1 MGVVQREGLG
11 WHGVAKLIVERNRR
25 DHQISAVFHPEAEG
39 EVLETKLGNV
49 RVAKGDA
56 SYQLT
61 TGEVVSL

>member
-1 MGVVQREGLG
+1 MTKIIHAR
-11 WHGVAKLIVERNRR
+11 HSR

-49 RVAKGDA
+49 RVCKGDA

>member
-1 MGVVQREGLG
+1 MGSVEAAGLG
-11 WHGVAKLIVERNRR
+11 WHRVAQLIVERNRR
-25 DHQISAVFHPEAEG
+25 DHQISAVFHPDAEG

>member
-1 MGVVQREGLG
+1 MTKIVHAR
-11 WHGVAKLIVERNRR
+11 HGR

-49 RVAKGDA
+49 RVSRGDA
-56 SYQLT
+56 SYHLT

>member
-1 MGVVQREGLG
+1 MTKIIHAR
-11 WHGVAKLIVERNRR
+11 HSR
-25 DHQISAVFHPEAEG
+25 DHQISAVFHSEAEG